1 MSLTRRKKGKAKSQN
16 VQLIVPEKSTC
27 IKKQQINY
35 REYKGQTVT
44 VFVNS
49 GGAAGN
55 GFTGVLLLQTDS
67 YLKLLI
73 LPSAP
78 PECSLGNACSGKR
91 VNFLFCTLCPY
102 NKTIGTIAEIPV
114 EAVTAFVHNSISSN
128 V

>member
-1 MSLTRRKKGKAKSQN
+1 MSLIRRKKSKGKSEN
-16 VQLIVPEKSTC
+16 VQIIVPEKSPC
-27 IKKQQINY
+27 IKKQHINY
-35 REYKGQTVT
+35 GEYEGQTVT

-78 PECSLGNACSGKR
+78 PQCSLGNACCGKD
-91 VNFLFCTLCPY
+91 VNLLFCTLCPY
-102 NKTIGTIAEIPV
+102 NRTLGSVAEIPL
-114 EAVTAFVHNSISSN
+114 EAVTAFVHNSI
-128 V
+128 

>member
-1 MSLTRRKKGKAKSQN
+1 MSLTRRKKSKAKSESAKI
-16 VQLIVPEKSTC
+16 IVHEKSPC
-27 IKKQQINY
+27 INKQHINY
-35 REYKGQTVT
+35 REYEGETVT

-49 GGAAGN
+49 GGAAGK

-78 PECSLGNACSGKR
+78 PECTLGNTCSGRK

-102 NKTIGTIAEIPV
+102 NKTIGTIAEIPC
-114 EAVTAFVHNSISSN
+114 EAVTAFVHNII
-128 V
+128 

>member
-1 MSLTRRKKGKAKSQN
+1 MRLIRKKKSKNKSAN
-16 VQLIVPEKSTC
+16 VKLTVPEKSLL
-27 IKKQQINY
+27 IQKQHINY
-35 REYKGQTVT
+35 HEYEGQTVT

-78 PECSLGNACSGKR
+78 PQCSLGNACGSK
-91 VNFLFCTLCPY
+91 NINYSFCTLCPY
-102 NKTIGTIAEIPV
+102 NQTIGTIAEIPL
-114 EAVTAFVHNSISSN
+114 EAVTAFVHNIT
-128 V
+128 